1 MRLLTNSA
9 VFLLSE
15 EEGALSMPAIDRIDV
30 WLCVAGL
37 LKKEHSYLVV
47 KKKYGGLKG
56 KWSFPAG
63 FVDPGETVDQAIIRE
78 VSEET
83 GISCQVRDILGIRS
97 GVIQE
102 KISDNL
108 IIFDL
113 VYLSGEIVVDPKELD
128 DVKWLSKEELLQD
141 PNTSQMILFFL
152 QGKERE
158 EKVFE
163 EHVTYPGKEFGYTEY
178 KIFK

>member
-1 MRLLTNSA
+1 MRLLTSSA

-15 EEGALSMPAIDRIDV
+15 EEGTLSMPAIDRIDV

-37 LKKEHSYLVV
+37 LKKEHLYLVV

-63 FVDPGETVDQAIIRE
+63 FVDPGETIDQAIIRE
-78 VSEET
+78 VTEET
-83 GISCQVRDILGIRS
+83 GISCQVKDILAIRS

-108 IIFDL
+108 IIFEL
-113 VYLSGEIVVDPKELD
+113 GYLSGEIVVDPKELE

-163 EHVTYPGKEFGYTEY
+163 EYVRYPGKEFGYTEY